1 MFLMKTFM
9 SIVLSIIFLAMQKTY
24 PLATN
29 NLMTLEIC
37 IIGIPSFFLALQ
49 GNKNIIRG
57 KFLSN
62 VISRAVPGGVALV
75 LGVMSMYMYSVYYMK
90 VPTGDMYSPELI
102 SMMVTCIT
110 CVGLMVLF
118 KQCEPFNAFR
128 VVLMLGVI
136 ALTAGFICLMPAIG
150 VVPLDFTQI
159 CFVATVS
166 LASYFV
172 VTILTKIL
180 SAIKIK

>member
-9 SIVLSIIFLAMQKTY
+9 SIVLSIIFLAMQSAY

-29 NLMTLEIC
+29 NLMPLEIC
-37 IIGIPSFFLALQ
+37 IIGVPSFFLALQ
-49 GNKNIIRG
+49 GNKSIIRG

-62 VISRAVPGGVALV
+62 VIARAVPGGIALV
-75 LGVMSMYMYSVYYMK
+75 LGVMSMYLYNVFIPLGE
-90 VPTGDMYSPELI
+90 VTTGYPPELI
-102 SMMVTCIT
+102 SMMVITIT
-110 CVGLMVLF
+110 CVGMMVLF

-128 VVLMLGVI
+128 TVLMLGVI
-136 ALTAGFICLMPAIG
+136 ALTVAFFFIMPSIGLAAIT
-150 VVPLDFTQI
+150 FNEA
-159 CFVATVS
+159 CFVAAIV

-180 SAIKIK
+180 SSIKLK